1 MGPGPRIE
9 PRGANGLYVAVLALL
24 AAAVR
29 IPMWLSS
36 THLTFDEGVFLAS
49 TDLANAGF
57 TQYRDFFASQGPLFL
72 PLLQLGDFLGFGDP
86 RGSRTIMVISGIAI
100 AIATYFI
107 LTVAT
112 SRRRAFLLS
121 ALVAI
126 SGAVLMA
133 AGPVQSDG
141 PALGFAL
148 AALAI
153 TLHRSDCTGA
163 LLVGVLIGA
172 AVAVKSLHVIPTA
185 LMVAIV
191 LGYRRDWLNLAY
203 TSLTA
208 LAISLGASLV
218 YGVERVWDQYV
229 LFHLA
234 KDNSANL
241 LDNVGHTGTFLFEFD
256 LALLVLGVAAV
267 ALLGRSEGKP
277 MLHVYDLP
285 PWLPGM
291 WMAASLA
298 VIIGFTHIEDG
309 FVRVVAFLIAPL
321 AMLIAR
327 HLHIPDRILVGVVV
341 IAIPFQVM
349 TIALPPEPDPAS
361 TALVER
367 IEMLDEG
374 ALIVS
379 DDPGLLWSA
388 RRLSHP
394 ATVDPSFPR
403 FTTRFLTEDM
413 IDRALNDPL
422 TCAYVQASGRFENAG
437 ITPQGLY
444 QPTAVAGFYLRDG
457 C

>member
-9 PRGANGLYVAVLALL
+9 PRGANLWYVAVLAVL
-24 AAAVR
+24 AGALR
-29 IPMWLSS
+29 IPMWLSR

-49 TDLANAGF
+49 TDLAAAGF
-57 TQYRDFFASQGPLFL
+57 TQYRDFFASQGPLFF
-72 PLLQLGDFLGFGDP
+72 PLLQLGDLLGFGDP
-86 RGSRTIMVISGIAI
+86 RGARTIMVISGIAI

-107 LTVAT
+107 LLVTT

-121 ALVAI
+121 ALVAM

-141 PALGFAL
+141 PALAFTL

-153 TLHRSDCTGA
+153 TLHRSDRPGA
-163 LLVGVLIGA
+163 LLAGVLIGA
-172 AVAVKSLHVIPTA
+172 AIAVKSLHVVPTV

-208 LAISLGASLV
+208 LAISLGVSLV

-241 LDNVGHTGTFLFEFD
+241 LDNVGHAGTFLFEFD
-256 LALLVLGVAAV
+256 LALLFLAAV
-267 ALLGRSEGKP
+267 TVVLLGRSEGRPK
-277 MLHVYDLP
+277 LHVFDLP
-285 PWLPGM
+285 PWLPGA
-291 WMAASLA
+291 WMVTSLV
-298 VIIGFTHIEDG
+298 VIIGFTHIDDG
-309 FVRVVAFLIAPL
+309 FVRVVAFLIPPL

-327 HLHIPDRILVGVVV
+327 HLHVRDRILAGVVA
-341 IAIPFQVM
+341 IAVLFQVV
-349 TIALPPEPDPAS
+349 TVVPAPEPDPFS
-361 TALVER
+361 IALVER
-367 IEMLDEG
+367 LELLDEE
-374 ALIVS
+374 ALVVS

-394 ATVDPSFPR
+394 VTVDPSFPR
-403 FTTRFLTEDM
+403 FATGYLTQDM

-422 TCAYVQASGRFENAG
+422 TCAYVAASGRFENTG
-437 ITPQGLY
+437 ITPPGLY

>member
-1 MGPGPRIE
+1 
-9 PRGANGLYVAVLALL
+9 LYVAVLATL
-24 AAAVR
+24 AAAIR

-36 THLTFDEGVFLAS
+36 SHLTFDEGVFLAS

-72 PLLQLGDFLGFGDP
+72 PLLQLGDLLGFGDP
-86 RGSRTIMVISGIAI
+86 RGARTIMVFSGVAI
-100 AIATYFI
+100 AIATYFVLI
-107 LTVAT
+107 VAT
-112 SRRRAFLLS
+112 TRRRAFLLS
-121 ALVAI
+121 VLVAI

-133 AGPVQSDG
+133 SGPVQSDG

-153 TLHRSDCTGA
+153 TLHRSDRTGA
-163 LLVGVLIGA
+163 LLIGVLIGA
-172 AVAVKSLHVIPTA
+172 AVAVKSLHVAPTI

-191 LGYRRDWLNLAY
+191 LVYRRDWLNLAY

-208 LAISLGASLV
+208 LAISLGASLA

-241 LDNVGHTGTFLFEFD
+241 FENVGHAATFLFEFD
-256 LALLVLGVAAV
+256 LALLILAVVAV

-277 MLHVYDLP
+277 MLHVFDLP
-285 PWLPGM
+285 PWLPGA
-291 WMAASLA
+291 WMVASLA

-327 HLHIPDRILVGVVV
+327 HLHIPGRILVGIVVV
-341 IAIPFQVM
+341 AIPFQVV
-349 TIALPPEPDPAS
+349 TIALTPEPDPAA

-367 IEMLDEG
+367 IEMLDEE
-374 ALIVS
+374 AMVVS

-403 FTTRFLTEDM
+403 FTTGYLTEDM

-422 TCAYVQASGRFENAG
+422 TCAYVAASERFENAG
-437 ITPQGLY
+437 ITAPGLY

>member
-9 PRGANGLYVAVLALL
+9 PRANVLFVTVLAAL
-24 AAAVR
+24 AAAIR
-29 IPMWLSS
+29 IPMWLSH

-49 TDLANAGF
+49 TDLAAAGF
-57 TQYRDFFASQGPLFL
+57 TQYRDIFASQGPLFL
-72 PLLQLGDFLGFGDP
+72 PILQLGDLLGFGDP
-86 RGSRTIMVISGIAI
+86 RGARTIMVFSGVAI

-107 LTVAT
+107 LIVAT
-112 SRRRAFLLS
+112 TRRRAFLLS

-126 SGAVLMA
+126 SGAMLMA

-153 TLHRSDCTGA
+153 TLHRSDRTGA

-172 AVAVKSLHVIPTA
+172 AVAVKSLHVAPII

-191 LGYRRDWLNLAY
+191 LGYRREWLNLAY

-241 LDNVGHTGTFLFEFD
+241 FENVGHASTFLFEFD
-256 LALLVLGVAAV
+256 LALLILAV
-267 ALLGRSEGKP
+267 VVVVLLGRSEGKP

-285 PWLPGM
+285 PWLPGA
-291 WMAASLA
+291 WMVASLA

-327 HLHIPDRILVGVVV
+327 HHHIPERILVGVVV
-341 IAIPFQVM
+341 VAIPFQVA

-367 IEMLDEG
+367 IEMLEEE
-374 ALIVS
+374 ALVVS

-403 FTTRFLTEDM
+403 LATEYLTEDM

-422 TCAYVQASGRFENAG
+422 TCAYVAASERFENAG
-437 ITPQGLY
+437 ITPPGLY

>member
-9 PRGANGLYVAVLALL
+9 PRANVLFVTVLAAL
-24 AAAVR
+24 AAAIR
-29 IPMWLSS
+29 IPMWLSR
-36 THLTFDEGVFLAS
+36 TNLTFDEGVFLAS
-49 TDLANAGF
+49 TDLAAAGF

-72 PLLQLGDFLGFGDP
+72 PLLQLGDLLGFGDP
-86 RGSRTIMVISGIAI
+86 RGARTIMVISGIAI

-107 LTVAT
+107 LIVAT
-112 SRRRAFLLS
+112 TRRRAFLLS

-126 SGAVLMA
+126 SGAVLTA

-141 PALGFAL
+141 PALALAL

-153 TLHRSDCTGA
+153 TMHRNDRTAA
-163 LLVGVLIGA
+163 LLAGVLIGG
-172 AVAVKSLHVIPTA
+172 AVAVKSLHVVPTV

-208 LAISLGASLV
+208 LAIGLGTSLV

-241 LDNVGHTGTFLFEFD
+241 LENVGHAGTSLFEFD
-256 LALLVLGVAAV
+256 LAILILAV
-267 ALLGRSEGKP
+267 VTVVLLGRSEGKP
-277 MLHVYDLP
+277 ILHVFDLP
-285 PWLPGM
+285 PWLPGT
-291 WMAASLA
+291 WMVASLA

-309 FVRVVAFLIAPL
+309 FVRVVAFLIPPL
-321 AMLIAR
+321 TMLIAR

-341 IAIPFQVM
+341 VAIPFQVV

-361 TALVER
+361 TALVAR
-367 IEMLDEG
+367 IELLEEG
-374 ALIVS
+374 ALVVS
-379 DDPGLLWSA
+379 DDPGLVWSA

-394 ATVDPSFPR
+394 ATVDPSHAR
-403 FTTRFLTEDM
+403 FTTGYLTEDM
-413 IDRALNDPL
+413 IDRALNDPR
-422 TCAYVQASGRFENAG
+422 TCAYVAASERFENTG
-437 ITPQGLY
+437 ITPPGLY
-444 QPTAVAGFYLRDG
+444 QPTAVAGFFLRDG